1 MSIENSINRC
11 ADAVSIINGYLLAN
25 QKSDSYNRWLERYSK
40 HPSEHD
46 DRFLFGKL
54 AQAIFSGGMNGE
66 VVDNW
71 MPRMEEVFHGWN
83 VEWISKLSAKDI
95 ESIAKSGKVIAN
107 HSKLKAV
114 VSNARFVI
122 SLKSKYSSFGQ
133 YLASFKSPVLR
144 STELANRFA
153 YLGEVTTEDFLR
165 NIGFDTAKP
174 DRHLTRFLERMQ
186 AIDSATP
193 GKVLEVTYLIAEAA
207 KLSHA
212 KYDAIIYLFCAD
224 RHDVLENGGVC
235 GNTPNCGLCPIT
247 ALCPCNIVSRDIS
260 PSRHKVS
267 RSFDLLTS
275 VKNEKTLNSNDSTCS
290 RCYQTKSA
298 GKFRKDEKRINGR
311 TAMCINCIKV
321 HHQKSTLIAQ
331 FIKERCILLHR
342 GVVISSVKTLKSAES
357 YAKNNNIELDIVD
370 NVKKLFNE

>member
-1 MSIENSINRC
+1 MSIENHINRC
-11 ADAVSIINGYLLAN
+11 TDAVSIINGYLLAN

-46 DRFLFGKL
+46 DGFLFGKL
-54 AQAIFSGGMNGE
+54 AQAIFSGGLNGK

-95 ESIAKSGKVIAN
+95 ELIAKSGQVLAN
-107 HSKLKAV
+107 RPKLKAV
-114 VSNARFVI
+114 ISNARIVI
-122 SLKSKYSSFGQ
+122 GLKSKYGSFGQ

-174 DRHLTRFLERMQ
+174 DRHLTRWLERMQ

-193 GKVLEVTYLIAEAA
+193 GKVLEVIYLIAEAA

-224 RHDVLENGGVC
+224 RHDVLEKGGVC
-235 GNTPNCGLCPIT
+235 GNIPNCGLCPIT
-247 ALCPCNIVSRDIS
+247 ALCPFNKVSKVIF
-260 PSRHKVS
+260 PYRHKVS
-267 RSFDLLTS
+267 GPFDFLTS
-275 VKNEKTLNSNDSTCS
+275 VKNEKTLNCNDSTCS
-290 RCYQTKSA
+290 RCSQTKSS
-298 GKFRKDEKRINGR
+298 GKFRKDEKRTSGL

-331 FIKERCILLHR
+331 FIKERCILLYR
-342 GVVISSVKTLKSAES
+342 GMVISSVKTLKSAES
-357 YAKNNNIELDIVD
+357 YAKNNDIELDIVD